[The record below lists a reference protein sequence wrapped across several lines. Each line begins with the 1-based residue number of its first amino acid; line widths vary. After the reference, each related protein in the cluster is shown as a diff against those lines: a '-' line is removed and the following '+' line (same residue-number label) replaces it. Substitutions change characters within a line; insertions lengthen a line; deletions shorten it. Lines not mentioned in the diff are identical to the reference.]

1 MFTTHVNQIK
11 VQSQLPLI
19 YRGIMKKNHEWR
31 VERNQR
37 NKGNKILVL
46 KEEVPVGNN

>member
-19 YRGIMKKNHEWR
+19 YGGIMKKNHEWR
-31 VERNQR
+31 VEGNQG
-37 NKGNKILVL
+37 NKGNINHSSQERRHSRK
-46 KEEVPVGNN
+46 